1 MKLLLYAPI
10 LTTTNRK
17 VKQTVD
23 LFNSKVIDHQE
34 NEEQGILDRKKF
46 IQVLTETNRGLAR
59 QTLLNLLFRY
69 EMLIHLEESNIHD
82 EKWEKASDEKWEKAS
97 DEKVRIENLLID
109 EIVYG
114 YKETVK
120 LLDIDDNH
128 SLSMLVDFFE
138 EK

>member
-1 MKLLLYAPI
+1 M
-10 LTTTNRK
+10 
-17 VKQTVD
+17 
-23 LFNSKVIDHQE
+23 IDHQE

-46 IQVLTETNRGLAR
+46 IQVLTETNRGLAS

-69 EMLIHLEESNIHD
+69 EMLIHLEESNIH
-82 EKWEKASDEKWEKAS
+82 DEKWEKAS